1 MKNRVLIAFQVEKSL
16 QDELKIEG
24 KKMGLSFSAYVRY
37 LLINRH
43 K

>member
-1 MKNRVLIAFQVEKSL
+1 MERVLVAL
-16 QDELKIEG
+16 QIPEDLKNELTTEG
-24 KKMGLSFSAYVRY
+24 KKIGLSFSAYVRY

>member
-1 MKNRVLIAFQVEKSL
+1 MKNRVLIAFQVEKSF
-16 QDELKIEG
+16 QEILKREA
-24 KKMGLSFSAYVRY
+24 KQMGLSFSAYVRY